1 MNNVDLKQVW
11 LNSLPSAINDAEDE
25 WNNIVSKYSGTGRHY
40 HTMKHLQNMY
50 KELQE
55 YYVDMLPVATVLAL
69 MYHDFEYSAL
79 RSDNE
84 KQSAVHSEKKLG
96 EWNLPQELVQKVSL
110 LIISTQSHR
119 TDGGDEELKVF
130 LD

>member
-40 HTMKHLQNMY
+40 HTMEHLQNMY

-55 YYVDMLPVATVLAL
+55 YYVDMLPVACLHNTPAAP
-69 MYHDFEYSAL
+69 YTYFASAPWY
-79 RSDNE
+79 D
-84 KQSAVHSEKKLG
+84 SAVLYRSILTRCY
-96 EWNLPQELVQKVSL
+96 
-110 LIISTQSHR
+110 STHPLHR
-119 TDGGDEELKVF
+119 
-130 LD
+130 